1 MEHIF
6 EHTLLESFKVVIVV
20 FIFNII
26 FSYYE
31 NYITNK
37 LLKNNKKVNPIT
49 GALFGLIPQCGISV
63 ISSDLYVKQHITT
76 GTIIAVF
83 IACSDEAIPIILS
96 NPDKAIS
103 VLPLLLLKFIIGF
116 AVGFFVDFIFKKNLD
131 EVREH
136 HENCHHVEEIKIGC
150 CNHEINNDD
159 ESKLHK
165 YFYHPLIH
173 AFKLFIY
180 VLAINLVFET
190 IIYLIGEKTFV
201 DILENNK
208 YFTPI
213 YATLIGLIPNCAS
226 SVIITDLY
234 IMGRLSF
241 GTTLSGLI
249 TNAGLGMIVLLKN
262 KNMIKKTIV
271 IIAILVLTALVSGY
285 VINLIFGF

>member
-6 EHTLLESFKVVIVV
+6 EHALLESFKVVIVV
-20 FIFNII
+20 LIFNII
-26 FSYYE
+26 FSFFE

-37 LLKNNKKVNPIT
+37 LLKNNKKVNPVT

-63 ISSDLYVKQHITT
+63 ISADLYVKQHLTT

-83 IACSDEAIPIILS
+83 IACSDEAIPIMLS

-103 VLPLLLLKFIIGF
+103 VLPLLLIKFVIGF
-116 AVGFFVDFIFKKNLD
+116 VVGFLVDLILKNNLNI
-131 EVREH
+131 VREH
-136 HENCHHVEEIKIGC
+136 YKNCNHVEEIKIGC

-165 YFYHPLIH
+165 HFYHPLIH
-173 AFKLFIY
+173 TLKLFLY
-180 VLAINLVFET
+180 VLAINLLFET
-190 IIYLIGEKTFV
+190 IIYLIGEETFIN
-201 DILENNK
+201 ILQNNK

-234 IMGRLSF
+234 IMGQLSF
-241 GTTLSGLI
+241 GTTLAGLI
-249 TNAGLGMIVLLKN
+249 TNAGLGMVVLLKN